1 MPKPKPSAADAA
13 PYPHASI
20 AFYGADDRFATKVVA
35 AIFQRPQD
43 RPSAMRRWLF
53 NGIDVREDP
62 GITREI
68 VEWVKSHGVT
78 HSTIAEE
85 IMGCPHE
92 EGIDYPAGETC
103 PLCVFWQA
111 RRLAKKSSVA

>member
-1 MPKPKPSAADAA
+1 MSKSKAQTRSESAP

-43 RPSAMRRWLF
+43 RPSAMKRWMF
-53 NGIDVREDP
+53 NGVDVREDP
-62 GITREI
+62 AITGEI
-68 VEWVKSHGVT
+68 VEWVKAHGVT

-92 EGIDYPAGETC
+92 EGIDYPEGETC
-103 PLCVFWQA
+103 PLCPFWRTHRQA
-111 RRLAKKSSVA
+111 RKGG

>member
-1 MPKPKPSAADAA
+1 MPKSKTQAPDVA

-35 AIFQRPQD
+35 AIFLRPQN
-43 RPSAMRRWLF
+43 RPSAMKRWMF
-53 NGIDVREDP
+53 NGVDVREDP
-62 GITREI
+62 TITREI
-68 VEWVKSHGVT
+68 VEWVKAHGVT

-92 EGIDYPAGETC
+92 EGIDYPQGETC
-103 PLCVFWQA
+103 PLCVFWQG
-111 RRLAKKSSVA
+111 RPKVKRVG